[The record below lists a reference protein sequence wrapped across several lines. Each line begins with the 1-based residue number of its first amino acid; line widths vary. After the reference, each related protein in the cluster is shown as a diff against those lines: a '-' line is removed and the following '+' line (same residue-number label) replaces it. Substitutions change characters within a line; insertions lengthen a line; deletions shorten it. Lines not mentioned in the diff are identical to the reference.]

1 MGLFL
6 MNKIS
11 ADKLIVK
18 KISQGFTLIEVMLAM
33 SIFAIAGVALVSSS
47 NTHFTNLSH
56 LENKMMAN
64 WVASNQLVEAT
75 LDKSWPPK
83 NNKKGK
89 VELAGREWFW
99 LQKVAK
105 TNDKNM
111 SAVTIEVRTDQTQK
125 SSLSSLTTYIAKEEK

>member
-1 MGLFL
+1 